1 MWQEDTEATI
11 NSLASNSAKVPFNII
26 LLLYLNIC
34 NLTSKVSESLAES
47 HQLQRQLVSRQE
59 ESLEYHKELAN
70 GIVGAKSNV
79 REMLEEFKVSTVE
92 QKTLIFEVF
101 DRVARLQN
109 LVVSEVS
116 WLYTVN
122 FFVFFQIMNYLDS
135 VAQNSF

>member
-1 MWQEDTEATI
+1 M
-11 NSLASNSAKVPFNII
+11 
-26 LLLYLNIC
+26 
-34 NLTSKVSESLAES
+34 
-47 HQLQRQLVSRQE
+47 SRQE

-116 WLYTVN
+116 WLYTVRFL
-122 FFVFFQIMNYLDS
+122 FFKSYVPLLNLILRLS
-135 VAQNSF
+135 STLPVCW

>member
-1 MWQEDTEATI
+1 MQ
-11 NSLASNSAKVPFNII
+11 LAKFSIFSGASDSDSSDSEGGFSVFISNS
-26 LLLYLNIC
+26 
-34 NLTSKVSESLAES
+34 TKVSESLAES
-47 HQLQRQLVSRQE
+47 HQLQQQLVSRQE

-70 GIVGAKSNV
+70 GIAGAKGNV

-116 WLYTVN
+116 WLYTVSLFAYAVN
-122 FFVFFQIMNYLDS
+122 LFCT
-135 VAQNSF
+135 SFL

>member
-11 NSLASNSAKVPFNII
+11 NSLASNSAKVYFNII
-26 LLLYLNIC
+26 LLLLYLQ
-34 NLTSKVSESLAES
+34 LTSKVSESLAES
-47 HQLQRQLVSRQE
+47 HHLQRQLVSRQE

-70 GIVGAKSNV
+70 GIAGAKGNV

-101 DRVARLQN
+101 DRVSRLQN

-116 WLYTVN
+116 WLYTVR
-122 FFVFFQIMNYLDS
+122 
-135 VAQNSF
+135 SFAFSNLK